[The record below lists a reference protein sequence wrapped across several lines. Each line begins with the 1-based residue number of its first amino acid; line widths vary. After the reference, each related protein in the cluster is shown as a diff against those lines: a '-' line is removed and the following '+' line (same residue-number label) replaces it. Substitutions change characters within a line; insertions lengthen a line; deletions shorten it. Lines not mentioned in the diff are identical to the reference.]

1 MDYLNNFNKNLEEFI
16 DNLSNMKY
24 ELDQNY
30 IFPLEGDKYI
40 LDYIDNCKDK
50 GFDISTKNEIIFSE
64 NSKIINGINF
74 YQLWNDDSI
83 EDSQKNIIWKYLHI
97 LYINSYSYEHN
108 LNVKSILNK
117 YKNYELDSDELDE
130 RTKTVLNIIEFMK
143 QNMDENTEIDNIK
156 IDADEDESNNSNF
169 PNIMNQSPEINTLLD
184 SEIGNLAKEIVQD
197 LDPSSINL
205 ENPDQLLKGLM
216 SGNLEGV
223 ENTGLKDLIGTVVS
237 KLENK
242 MTSGDINE
250 EKLLSEA
257 NKMMGKFG
265 LSKDMFENNDIDNVD
280 LSNINDNM
288 NNIFK
293 NMNENSDFSSF
304 LKNMNNSNSSIN
316 NIKNENKDN
325 LQKRRDYLKKKLDK
339 KKKLIEEKRIKEEN
353 TLNANN
359 N

>member
-1 MDYLNNFNKNLEEFI
+1 MKYLENFNKNLEEFLNNI
-16 DNLSNMKY
+16 CEMNYNLDENF
-24 ELDQNY
+24 
-30 IFPLEGDKYI
+30 IFPLTGDKYI
-40 LDYIDNCKDK
+40 SEFINNCIDK

-74 YQLWNDDSI
+74 NKLWNDDSI
-83 EDSQKNIIWKYLHI
+83 EDDQKNIIWKYLHI

-117 YKNYELDSDELDE
+117 YKDYELDSEKLDE

-143 QNMDENTEIDNIK
+143 QNIDENTEIDNI
-156 IDADEDESNNSNF
+156 DLDENNCDNSNF
-169 PNIMNQSPEINTLLD
+169 SNILNQSSEINNLLD
-184 SEIGNLAKEIVQD
+184 SEIGNLAKEIVKD

-205 ENPDQLLKGLM
+205 DNPDQLLKGLM

-223 ENTGLKDLIGTVVS
+223 ENTGLKDLIGTVVN

-250 EKLLSEA
+250 EKLLNEA

-265 LSKDMFENNDIDNVD
+265 LSKDMFENNDLDNVD

-293 NMNENSDFSSF
+293 DINENSDFSSF
-304 LKNMNNSNSSIN
+304 LKNMNNSSKIN
-316 NIKNENKDN
+316 NKQKKKDN
-325 LQKRRDYLKKKLDK
+325 LKKRRDYLKKKLEK
-339 KKKLIEEKRIKEEN
+339 KKKLIEEKKFKEEN
-353 TLNANN
+353 TLDTNTN
-359 N
+359 